1 MPHRFRID
9 PWLEAESFALG
20 DLPLCAV
27 RLCDD
32 GRFPWIILIPRQSG
46 LVEIT
51 DLSPPD
57 RIRLIEEIALSSDVL
72 KAATKCQKLNTAA
85 LGIIVH
91 QLHIHVIAR
100 FADDIAGTGTVWGA
114 GERVPYEPAARDAI
128 VSKLKHG
135 FGFA

>member
-9 PWLEAESFALG
+9 PWLEAQSAPIGE
-20 DLPLCAV
+20 LPLCAV
-27 RLCDD
+27 LLRDD
-32 GRFPWIILIPRQSG
+32 SRFPWLVLVPRQPG

-57 RIRLIEEIALSSDVL
+57 RIRLIEEIARSSDVL

-100 FADDIAGTGTVWGA
+100 FADDAAGTEPVWCV
-114 GERVPYEPAARDAI
+114 GERVPYEAAARDEV
-128 VSKLKHG
+128 VSKLKRG